1 MQAVN
6 KGVIE
11 FARHRDNAVFQLA
24 PGEGRHRRAD
34 VILRVS
40 DGAEMQPRQ
49 AAGAE
54 EILAVDDKRCRRG
67 MFRRFNVRRG
77 GMAEGGKIGGVVAP
91 DLAKAFLGGHHR
103 RHYRQLVIF
112 DNIVTQL
119 PLFQLRHPVRR
130 ANQGVERQLEKRD
143 AAIFRALI

>member
-1 MQAVN
+1 M
-6 KGVIE
+6 IDT
-11 FARHRDNAVFQLA
+11 RDSSLFSTRN
-24 PGEGRHRRAD
+24 PMEGEVRIPSGCA
-34 VILRVS
+34 I
-40 DGAEMQPRQ
+40 
-49 AAGAE
+49 AG
-54 EILAVDDKRCRRG
+54 IFHKK
-67 MFRRFNVRRG
+67 
-77 GMAEGGKIGGVVAP
+77 GGKIGGVVAP